1 MIIEILLIIIGAI
14 WLGWKL
20 REISAVRLYK
30 QMKMEEQES
39 RILELADKI
48 QSTFIETNVEKIGD
62 TFYLHD
68 KATGEFLAQG
78 DSSEELSTNLRT
90 RFPEKRFVMDKKDL
104 ESIGIYDE

>member
-1 MIIEILLIIIGAI
+1 MFIEILLIIIGAI
-14 WLGWKL
+14 WLGWRL
-20 REISAVRLYK
+20 REISAIRLHK
-30 QMKMEEQES
+30 QMKKQEQES
-39 RILELADKI
+39 RILELADEI